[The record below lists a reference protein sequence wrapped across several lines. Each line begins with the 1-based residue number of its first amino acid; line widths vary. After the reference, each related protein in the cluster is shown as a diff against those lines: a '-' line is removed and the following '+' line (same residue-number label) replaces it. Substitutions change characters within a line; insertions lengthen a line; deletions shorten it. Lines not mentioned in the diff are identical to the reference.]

1 MDRLTKNQHEDLN
14 ASYKTTDFKC
24 GLSMRNGSGDSP
36 LFELA
41 DRLRILKE
49 EKKQKEL
56 ELRNI
61 SDMLTEFIGKKL
73 KMELNEQKT
82 LTTHSNQ
89 YAQFLGYNIHIRCD
103 D

>member
-1 MDRLTKNQHEDLN
+1 MNGGLTFEERKQI
-14 ASYKTTDFKC
+14 TTYTEIK
-24 GLSMRNGSGDSP
+24 R
-36 LFELA
+36 
-41 DRLRILKE
+41 K
-49 EKKQKEL
+49 
-56 ELRNI
+56 
-61 SDMLTEFIGKKL
+61 LTEFIGKKL